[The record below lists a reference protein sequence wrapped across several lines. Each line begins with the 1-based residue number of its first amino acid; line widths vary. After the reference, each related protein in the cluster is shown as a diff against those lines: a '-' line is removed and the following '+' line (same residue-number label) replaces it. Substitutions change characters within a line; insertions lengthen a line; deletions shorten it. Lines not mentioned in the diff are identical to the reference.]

1 MAEVDTSIY
10 KSQQQPPNL
19 LANIGSAAQTVNA
32 LNQNKL
38 FPGQLQKQQL
48 DIQGQNISNQQANY
62 NLALQHLKVS
72 NGVLAGLL
80 NNPASTDKDAQ
91 DAIISMVAFSGDADH
106 PHGGSLMTA
115 GQATQ
120 LLTQMPKVDPSDP
133 QSQAQ
138 FRTWLT
144 GKYAQTKAMEGQIEA
159 VLPKTQFVNTGGTT
173 QATDVN
179 PLTNPQAANQ
189 TLPNTLSP
197 SDQVAQVPGPVNPAT
212 GQPTVQTQANY
223 AQNSGLNRL
232 LPGAPAASPTANALA
247 PPPSPA
253 APAAAPASLPGGVMS
268 TAASPVVTANN
279 QADIGAF
286 KGDQAQIP
294 TRQTNVQS
302 LQKAQHA
309 LELTNV
315 GRSTGATHDMYSFLN
330 SQGVLPAGLSDDVKN
345 YDLFKKYTTDYARQ
359 AAGGAGTNLQLEM
372 ATASNPGTGIS
383 TQANLDVLKTNIGRE
398 RQRIAQT
405 LEAPNQTG
413 VGYGSHAASFAS
425 STDPR
430 GFAWDSYSPSE
441 RAKIVKGMSKPQ
453 LAKLDHSLEIAVKN
467 HLIDVPGAAQA
478 APAVAGGF

>member
-19 LANIGSAAQTVNA
+19 LANIGTAATTVNA

-80 NNPASTDKDAQ
+80 SDPNSTPKDAQ
-91 DAIISMVAFSGDADH
+91 DAIVSMVAFSGDNDH

-115 GQATQ
+115 QQATQ
-120 LLTQMPKVDPSDP
+120 LLTQMPQDP
-133 QSQAQ
+133 QQ
-138 FRTWLT
+138 FRQFLT
-144 GKYAQTKAMEGQIEA
+144 QKYAQTKAMEGQIEA

-179 PLTNPQAANQ
+179 PLTNPHAANQ

-197 SDQVAQVPGPVNPAT
+197 SDQVAQVPGPVNAAT

-223 AQNSGLNRL
+223 AQSSGLNRL
-232 LPGAPAASPTANALA
+232 VPGAPSAPAAPPANALA
-247 PPPSPA
+247 PPPSAPA
-253 APAAAPASLPGGVMS
+253 TAPAALPGGVMS

-309 LELTNV
+309 LELT
-315 GRSTGATHDMYSFLN
+315 STGKSTSAMHDIYSWIN
-330 SQGVLPAGLSDDVKN
+330 SQAPGGAAAFGISDKVEDW
-345 YDLFKKYTTDYARQ
+345 DLAHKYLLDYARQ
-359 AAGGAGTNLQLEM
+359 AGAAAHSDLQLQ
-372 ATASNPGTGIS
+372 ASQGANASADQIS
-383 TQANLDVLKTNIGRE
+383 NQAALNVVKTNIGRE
-398 RQRIAQT
+398 RQRIAQVM
-405 LEAPNQTG
+405 EAPDQTG
-413 VGYGSHAASFAS
+413 VGYGKHAANFAN

-430 GFAWDSYSPSE
+430 AFAFDTFTPEE
-441 RAKIVKGMSKPQ
+441 RSKLLGSLKGAALTKF
-453 LAKLDHSLEIAVKN
+453 KKSLEIADKN
-467 HLIDVPGAAQA
+467 GLINTPGQ
-478 APAVAGGF
+478 

>member
-1 MAEVDTSIY
+1 MTEVDTSIY
-10 KSQQQPPNL
+10 KSQQPQPNL

-80 NNPASTDKDAQ
+80 NDPASTDKDAQ

-120 LLTQMPKVDPSDP
+120 LLTQMPKVDPSNP
-133 QSQAQ
+133 QSQVQ
-138 FRTWLT
+138 FRQWLT

-173 QATDVN
+173 QAVDVN
-179 PLTNPQAANQ
+179 PLTNPRAASQ
-189 TLPNTLSP
+189 SLPNTLSP
-197 SDQVAQVPGPVNPAT
+197 SDQVAQVPGPVNAAT

-223 AQNSGLNRL
+223 AQSSGLNRL
-232 LPGAPAASPTANALA
+232 VPGAPSAPPAANPLV
-247 PPPSPA
+247 PPPS
-253 APAAAPASLPGGVMS
+253 APAAAPAATPGGVMS

-309 LELTNV
+309 LELT
-315 GRSTGATHDMYSFLN
+315 STGKSTSSMHNIYSWIN
-330 SQGVLPAGLSDDVKN
+330 SQIPGGAAMAGISDKVEDW
-345 YDLFKKYTTDYARQ
+345 DIAHKYLLDYARQ
-359 AAGGAGTNLQLEM
+359 SGAAAHSDLQLI
-372 ATASNPGTGIS
+372 ASQGSNASADEIS
-383 TQANLDVLKTNIGRE
+383 NQAALNVVKTNIGRE
-398 RQRIAQT
+398 RQAIAKVM
-405 LEAPNQTG
+405 EAPDQTG
-413 VGYGSHAASFAS
+413 IGYGKHAANFAN

-430 GFAWDSYSPSE
+430 AFAFDTYTPEE
-441 RAKIVKGMSKPQ
+441 RSKLLGSLKGSALTKF
-453 LAKLDHSLEIAVKN
+453 KKSLEIADKN
-467 HLIDVPGAAQA
+467 GLINTPGQ
-478 APAVAGGF
+478 

>member
-19 LANIGSAAQTVNA
+19 LANVGSAAQTVNT

-159 VLPKTQFVNTGGTT
+159 VLPKTQYVNTGGTT

-232 LPGAPAASPTANALA
+232 LPGAPAASPPANALA
-247 PPPSPA
+247 PPPSPP
-253 APAAAPASLPGGVMS
+253 APAAPPASLPGGVMS

-309 LELTNV
+309 LELT
-315 GRSTGATHDMYSFLN
+315 STGKSTAGMHEIYSWIN
-330 SQGVLPAGLSDDVKN
+330 SQAPGGAAAFGISDKVEDW
-345 YDLFKKYTTDYARQ
+345 DLAHKYLLDYARQ
-359 AAGGAGTNLQLEM
+359 SGAAAHSDLQLN
-372 ATASNPGTGIS
+372 AAQGANASADEIS
-383 TQANLDVLKTNIGRE
+383 NQAALNVVKTNIGRE
-398 RQRIAQT
+398 RQRIAQVM
-405 LEAPNQTG
+405 EAPDQTG
-413 VGYGSHAASFAS
+413 IGYGKHAANFAN

-430 GFAWDSYSPSE
+430 AFAFDTFTPEE
-441 RAKIVKGMSKPQ
+441 RSKLLGSLKGAALTKF
-453 LAKLDHSLEIAVKN
+453 KKSLEIADKN
-467 HLIDVPGAAQA
+467 GLINTPGQ
-478 APAVAGGF
+478 